1 MCSRRALALALLGAA
16 LAPGA
21 SAQENRCVAPAEAL
35 AAPRGSAA
43 GEIAAG
49 NAALSAGDARGALAI
64 HREAGRLARE
74 ADSPRLAA
82 IADVNAARAAVVAG
96 ELDGIEAALAAA
108 GALATQQSDAD
119 AAHLLVNLART
130 WQQLGARDPARASA
144 AAQRAVALLRQADG
158 LAQQAGD
165 ARLRSYALG
174 YQAEIYAA
182 AGRTREAGALA
193 RHALLEASRAAA
205 PESLY
210 RWHWQLGRI
219 ARAEG
224 DEDAAIAA
232 YRQALETLSLLRAD
246 LALASAQA
254 SFEFRSEV
262 EPAYLELVDL
272 LLVRAARDDSP
283 ARQQLLAEARD
294 ALESLKAAE
303 LRDHFRDACLDAQR
317 RTNPEQVP
325 GAVVLYPVLLPDRV
339 ELIVG
344 TQDGLSLH
352 RAPIDGATLADAAR
366 RLRLLLTKRTTHQ
379 YLPVAEEL
387 YDWLIR
393 PISPALSGRA
403 ISALVVVPSGA
414 LRTIPFAALR
424 DRATGE
430 FLIEKL
436 PVAISPGLTLTD
448 PRPIP
453 RESATGLVAGIS
465 QAVQGFSALPSVP
478 EEVKGAHAAFPGV
491 ALLDEEFLA
500 ARFESEVAARPVD
513 VVHVASHGE
522 FRGDA
527 ADSFVLAWDTRLSMD
542 RLAATV
548 ARTRLRTE
556 KPLELLVLSACQTAA
571 GDERAALGLA
581 GVALQA
587 GARSAL
593 ATLWSVNDEAAALVI
608 ERFYTELRAGES
620 RARALQHA
628 QRALLDTQAFRH
640 PAYWSPFLLIS
651 SWL

>member
-1 MCSRRALALALLGAA
+1 MLLGAA
-16 LAPGA
+16 LAAGA

-35 AAPRGSAA
+35 VAPRGSAA

-49 NAALSAGDARGALAI
+49 NAALRSGDPRAALAM
-64 HREAGRLARE
+64 HREAGRLVRE
-74 ADSPRLAA
+74 VGNTHLAA
-82 IADVNAARAAVVAG
+82 VADANAARAAVLAG
-96 ELDGIEAALAAA
+96 DVEGIEAALDTAAA
-108 GALATQQSDAD
+108 AAAAESPAQ

-130 WQQLGARDPARASA
+130 WQQLGARDPARAGTAS
-144 AAQRAVALLRQADG
+144 QRAVALLRQADL
-158 LAQQAGD
+158 LAEQAED
-165 ARLRSYALG
+165 ARLRSYAQG
-174 YQAEIYAA
+174 YQSEIYLA
-182 AGRTREAGALA
+182 AGRTGDAGTLA
-193 RHALLEASRAAA
+193 RRALLEASRANA

-210 RWHWQLGRI
+210 RWQWQLGRI

-224 DEDAAIAA
+224 DGTFAIAA
-232 YRQALETLSLLRAD
+232 YREALKTLSLLRAD
-246 LALASAQA
+246 LALTSAEA

-272 LLVRAARDDSP
+272 LLARAARDDSP
-283 ARQQLLAEARD
+283 ARQALLAEARD
-294 ALESLKAAE
+294 ALESLTAAE
-303 LRDHFRDACLDAQR
+303 LRDHFHDACLDVQR
-317 RTNPEQVP
+317 RTTPEQVP

-344 TQDGLSLH
+344 TQEGLSLH
-352 RAPIDGATLADAAR
+352 RAPVDGPTLSEAAH

-379 YLPVAEEL
+379 YLPLAEDV

-393 PISPALSGRA
+393 PISPELSGRA

-424 DRATGE
+424 DRTAGE

-436 PVAISPGLTLTD
+436 PVAISPGLTLTE
-448 PRPIP
+448 PRPIA
-453 RESATGLVAGIS
+453 RETATGLVAGIS
-465 QAVQGFSALPSVP
+465 QAVQGFAPLASVP
-478 EEVKGAHAAFPGV
+478 EEVAGVHAAFPGV

-500 ARFESEVAARPVD
+500 ARFEREVAARPVD
-513 VVHVASHGE
+513 IVHVASHGE
-522 FRGDA
+522 FRADA
-527 ADSFVLAWDTRLSMD
+527 ADSFVLAWDRKLSMGE
-542 RLAATV
+542 LAAIV

-593 ATLWSVNDEAAALVI
+593 ATLWSVNDEAAAQVI
-608 ERFYTELRAGES
+608 ERFYAELAGGAS
-620 RARALQHA
+620 RAQALQTA
-628 QRALLDTQAFRH
+628 QRSLLETQAFRH